1 MAENILEV
9 NDLTV
14 GFNGNLVLSNLSFK
28 VEEEDVLVVLGPNGA
43 GKTTLLR
50 ALLGLVPYQGSISW
64 ETDDINYLSSQE
76 FYERR
81 NAPPL
86 SIEEFFDLKDVPHEE
101 KVEIIEEVGL
111 DESVLQKKFG
121 VLSTGEFQRMTI
133 AWALAD
139 DPSVLLF
146 DEPTAGIDIGG
157 QETIYSLLHNF
168 WKRRDLTIILVT
180 HDFNIVWDH
189 ASDVLCLNKKMLCHG
204 VPEKV
209 LDPERMEE
217 LYGTGVKFYKHDHRG
232 SK

>member
-14 GFNGNLVLSNLSFK
+14 EFNENLVLNNLSFK

-50 ALLGLVPYQGSISW
+50 ALLSLVPYRGSISW

-81 NAPPL
+81 NIPLL
-86 SIEEFFDLKDVPHEE
+86 SIEEFFELKDVSHEE

-121 VLSTGEFQRMTI
+121 GLSTGEFQRMTI

-168 WKRRDLTIILVT
+168 WKRRNLTAILVT
-180 HDFNIVWDH
+180 HDLNIVWEH
-189 ASDVLCLNKKMLCHG
+189 ASDVLCLNKKMLCRG